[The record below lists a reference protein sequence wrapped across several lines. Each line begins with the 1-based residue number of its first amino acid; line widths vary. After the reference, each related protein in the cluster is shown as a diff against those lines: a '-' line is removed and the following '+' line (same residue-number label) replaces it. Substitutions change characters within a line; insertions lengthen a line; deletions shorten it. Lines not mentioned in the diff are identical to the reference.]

1 MRRDVRLLGDILGEV
16 IRDSAGPELLADVE
30 RLRHAVIAARQGSRD
45 GYPAAGP
52 AADPAADPAGDKI
65 AALVASWSLDQAEQ
79 VARAFTVYFHLAN
92 LAEEH
97 QRIRILRERDSG
109 QEPVRESLAAAVAEL
124 GHDAGREHLSELL
137 ASLRVHLVLTAH
149 PTEARRRAVVAAL
162 RRISGLLDV
171 LDDPRAGA
179 ADLDEARRG
188 LREQIDLLWRTSQL
202 RVKAMDPIDEVRTV
216 MTAFDETLF
225 RVVPAV
231 YRQLDVALAGS
242 GSGQVPTS
250 VPAFLRFGSWVGGDR
265 DGNPFVTSRVT
276 REAAMIQA
284 DHALRA
290 LEAVTNR
297 IGRSMTMH
305 AATTSPS
312 PQLRAALAVAATA
325 HPEVNSEIEARS
337 PEEPW
342 RTYLLY
348 AARRLN
354 ATRLRDADLGYA
366 GAAEFLG
373 DLRLVQSS
381 LAAAGAMRQ
390 AFGEL
395 QHLVWQVE
403 TFGFHLAELEIRQ
416 HSEVH

>member
-79 VARAFTVYFHLAN
+79 VAQAFTIYFHLVN

-109 QEPVRESLAAAVAEL
+109 EAPVRESLAAAVAEL
-124 GHDAGREHLSELL
+124 GGPQATQHSLEN
-137 ASLRVHLVLTAH
+137 LRVHLVLTAH

-162 RRISGLLDV
+162 RRISELLDAV
-171 LDDPRAGA
+171 DDPRAGA

-216 MTAFDETLF
+216 MAAFDETLF

-290 LEAVTNR
+290 LEAVT
-297 IGRSMTMH
+297 
-305 AATTSPS
+305 
-312 PQLRAALAVAATA
+312 
-325 HPEVNSEIEARS
+325 
-337 PEEPW
+337 
-342 RTYLLY
+342 
-348 AARRLN
+348 
-354 ATRLRDADLGYA
+354 
-366 GAAEFLG
+366 
-373 DLRLVQSS
+373 
-381 LAAAGAMRQ
+381 
-390 AFGEL
+390 
-395 QHLVWQVE
+395 
-403 TFGFHLAELEIRQ
+403 
-416 HSEVH
+416 